1 MDNPTLVFKLDAIKK
16 DIRMVANKKKG
27 KSLSELVDDIITK
40 LHEAEIALNYTM
52 EDPEMTK
59 WGDCFVFSSRL
70 SYFFISRNVGEYSLS
85 ISGDT
90 GAVISACWFVTGSG
104 ETPEIALSSALLGAK
119 ERFLLYYFDVPKKDL
134 DPATIIKQ
142 ERFELESQRTK
153 EMQSILDK
161 MHAMVRERI
170 LHDPDFQKVVDETT
184 KGFVRVNGKPSTNYY
199 EIKTLE
205 TAQALS
211 RAVDKLLNA

>member
-1 MDNPTLVFKLDAIKK
+1 MDNPTLVSKLDAIKK

-70 SYFFISRNVGEYSLS
+70 SYFFISHSNTD
-85 ISGDT
+85 I
-90 GAVISACWFVTGSG
+90 VISCWFVTGSG

-142 ERFELESQRTK
+142 ERFELESQRAK

-161 MHAMVRERI
+161 MHARVRERI
-170 LHDPDFQKVVDETT
+170 LHDPDFQKAVDETT

>member
-1 MDNPTLVFKLDAIKK
+1 MDNQTLVSKLDAIKK

-70 SYFFISRNVGEYSLS
+70 SYFFISHSNTD
-85 ISGDT
+85 I
-90 GAVISACWFVTGSG
+90 VISCWFVTGSG

-142 ERFELESQRTK
+142 ERFELESQRAK

-161 MHAMVRERI
+161 MHARVRERI
-170 LHDPDFQKVVDETT
+170 LHDPDFQKAVDETT

-211 RAVDKLLNA
+211 RAVDKLLDA

>member
-1 MDNPTLVFKLDAIKK
+1 M
-16 DIRMVANKKKG
+16 AN
-27 KSLSELVDDIITK
+27 D
-40 LHEAEIALNYTM
+40 
-52 EDPEMTK
+52 
-59 WGDCFVFSSRL
+59 
-70 SYFFISRNVGEYSLS
+70 
-85 ISGDT
+85 
-90 GAVISACWFVTGSG
+90 
-104 ETPEIALSSALLGAK
+104 LLGAK

-142 ERFELESQRTK
+142 ERFELESQRAK

-161 MHAMVRERI
+161 MHARVRERI
-170 LHDPDFQKVVDETT
+170 LRDPDFQKVVDETT